1 MEDIDL
7 LTMGSRA
14 SDSHTGS
21 KKHQIKLKERM
32 KGLDLF
38 FKGTV
43 KPSSPRSSYYE
54 NFSSSKAVTNNIDEL
69 LSISAR
75 ALNAEIYWVLKVV
88 EGHFSYRS
96 Y

>member
-1 MEDIDL
+1 
-7 LTMGSRA
+7 
-14 SDSHTGS
+14 
-21 KKHQIKLKERM
+21 M

-75 ALNAEIYWVLKVV
+75 ALNAEI
-88 EGHFSYRS
+88 
-96 Y
+96 